1 MARVLPLGAGT
12 CHFGRLRLSPGVH
25 GRRPWPPDGLR
36 RLRRLPRRVCPAQD
50 SVEHYFDMV
59 VLTLWVGVATKLRQ
73 VRFRAT
79 GVLGLARVSALG
91 GRLRSVTVTTFPV
104 RQIPRFPGSPG
115 ARRSYPSS
123 VPARSRW
130 AQPVDP
136 HGPRRRARS
145 AGPAGFGMGSV
156 GEDGSVGDPA
166 SPSVSSSCSRRTGPS
181 VVLKIRV
188 SMVRFPPWPPL
199 LSGCIPVTRFTSHSG
214 HMDNTVSGAKGLRPG
229 STRS

>member
-1 MARVLPLGAGT
+1 
-12 CHFGRLRLSPGVH
+12 
-25 GRRPWPPDGLR
+25 
-36 RLRRLPRRVCPAQD
+36 
-50 SVEHYFDMV
+50 

-115 ARRSYPSS
+115 ARRSNPSS

-156 GEDGSVGDPA
+156 GDGRFCAAPISSAIPHGRAPDCKLRGHYMGCPRRGSMATLQRTIALAVRAHPSRPVREA
-166 SPSVSSSCSRRTGPS
+166 SKR
-181 VVLKIRV
+181 
-188 SMVRFPPWPPL
+188 
-199 LSGCIPVTRFTSHSG
+199 
-214 HMDNTVSGAKGLRPG
+214 A
-229 STRS
+229 

>member
-145 AGPAGFGMGSV
+145 AGPRGVRHGLGRGGRFGRRPREPFSFFELLAPNRALRRTENPRV
-156 GEDGSVGDPA
+156 DGSI
-166 SPSVSSSCSRRTGPS
+166 PSLATTPKWVY
-181 VVLKIRV
+181 
-188 SMVRFPPWPPL
+188 
-199 LSGCIPVTRFTSHSG
+199 SG
-214 HMDNTVSGAKGLRPG
+214 HTVYISFRAHG
-229 STRS
+229 